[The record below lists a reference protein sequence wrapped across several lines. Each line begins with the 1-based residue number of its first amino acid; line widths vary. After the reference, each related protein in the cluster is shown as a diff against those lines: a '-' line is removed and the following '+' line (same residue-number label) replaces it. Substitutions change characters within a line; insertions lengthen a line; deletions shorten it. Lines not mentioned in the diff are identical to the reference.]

1 MQTHWGIVGM
11 QERTRKIG
19 AALHIQPCDP
29 SGTKIELKLRAV
41 IAYAVKMHSPLVRLL
56 KRIYP

>member
-1 MQTHWGIVGM
+1 M